1 MLLTLS
7 ITGPFFAVIAF
18 GFFAAKRGWM
28 PDGAVRSLNVFVFN
42 FAMPA
47 LVIRALAGQDII
59 AALTGPMVPV
69 WVLAGGVTFAL
80 AMLAMRLLCGGG
92 LAQMA
97 VSGQAATIGNIG
109 FLGLPLML
117 AAFGD
122 RAAAPMAVVL
132 VLDLTIFIPL
142 CIGLLEWASG
152 KGASVRLVA
161 TVAKGV
167 IFNPFVL
174 AIVGG
179 TILSLAGGKLP
190 PAGDNL
196 LNFLGDAAGATALF
210 SLGVQLASRRVE
222 GEVGAISLMIVMK
235 LFVHPLAVFTAA
247 LLLGLDAANTAVLV
261 VVASLP
267 IAGNVFVVAERYGIF
282 LQQLSAAILLST
294 TAGVIT
300 VSLALTWAGL

>member
-7 ITGPFFAVIAF
+7 ITGPFFAVIAL

-69 WVLAGGVTFAL
+69 WVLAGAATFAIS
-80 AMLAMRLLCGGG
+80 MLAMRLLCRGS
-92 LAQMA
+92 LAEMA
-97 VSGQAATIGNIG
+97 VSGQAGTIGNIG

-132 VLDLTIFIPL
+132 IADLTIFIPL

-152 KGASVRLVA
+152 KGASWKLVM

-167 IFNPFVL
+167 VFNPFVL
-174 AIVGG
+174 AIFGG
-179 TILSLAGGKLP
+179 TLLSLAGGKLP

-210 SLGVQLASRRVE
+210 SLGVQLAARRVE
-222 GEVGAISLMIVMK
+222 GEARAISLMIVLK
-235 LFVHPLAVFTAA
+235 LFLHPLAVLSAA
-247 LLLGLDAANTAVLV
+247 LLFGLDPSLTAVLV

-282 LQQLSAAILLST
+282 IQQLSAAILLST
-294 TAGVIT
+294 TAGVVT
-300 VSLALTWAGL
+300 VSLALMWAGI